1 MDGRGVFA
9 CRPLTFSFGTKDG
22 HCVARLGDSVACACV
37 SVSLEQPYKGRPSEG
52 VVSCHVKDI
61 KARGSKGQ
69 RAGWVD
75 HHTRMVELGR
85 FLERSFKES
94 KAIDLESLCVQSG
107 RRVWHVQVDV
117 TLLNDDGNALDVLGY
132 AMLGALR
139 VYKRPEVTL
148 DPLMIHSLEDREGV
162 PFTLHHFPVALTF
175 ASVGDGGVTVLD
187 PNALEE
193 AVADGFFTV
202 SITPQGDVCAVQKT
216 HGDGVEIEEVMRCMR
231 VGMEV
236 ARKACGI
243 LDEAL
248 KAHDVARVAARV
260 RRTRIDGDVV
270 VAVGSSGGDH
280 HVNDDERVRMALDAA
295 VAPIEDD
302 DDDDDMHDD
311 EGAVMVREDGDRMDD
326 IEETT
331 TRRDSSDGATQQRG
345 RKYVE
350 NKSKK
355 DFSIRKGKNQTYKTA
370 SDLIAAQGDDAD
382 TLADALN

>member
-1 MDGRGVFA
+1 MFA

-22 HCVARLGDSVACACV
+22 HCVARLGDSMACACI

-52 VVSCHVKDI
+52 VVSCHVKDLTRHY
-61 KARGSKGQ
+61 KATKGMGQ
-69 RAGWVD
+69 GTGRVD
-75 HHTRMVELGR
+75 HHTRMIELGR

-117 TLLNDDGNALDVLGY
+117 TLLNDDGNAMDVLGY

-148 DPLMIHSLEDREGV
+148 DPLVVHSLEDREGV

-175 ASVGDGGVTVLD
+175 ASAGDGAVTVLD

-193 AVADGFFTV
+193 AVADGFLTV

-260 RRTRIDGDVV
+260 RRTRIHGDGDVLV
-270 VAVGSSGGDH
+270 SHVGSSGGDRA
-280 HVNDDERVRMALDAA
+280 NDGNDERVKMALDAA
-295 VAPIEDD
+295 KAPMEDD
-302 DDDDDMHDD
+302 DEDDIQEDALMKHD
-311 EGAVMVREDGDRMDD
+311 EHESDGNRIDD
-326 IEETT
+326 IETNRNTDGETQ
-331 TRRDSSDGATQQRG
+331 RRG

-350 NKSKK
+350 KNSKR
-355 DFSIRKGKNQTYKTA
+355 SSEGKKQAYKKA
-370 SDLIAAQGDDAD
+370 SDLIAAQADDAD